1 MRCKVDERIGK
12 IDLPDHDIPHLRE
25 YFVGKTV
32 TVIKGR
38 KFPKGKEMTINDL
51 FFYEVYANDFLIEV
65 ILYFVTSDG
74 KINSNNVIWE

>member
-1 MRCKVDERIGK
+1 MRESEESIF
-12 IDLPDHDIPHLRE
+12 PTTTFPHLRK
-25 YFVGKTV
+25 YFIGRKIK
-32 TVIKGR
+32 VIKGR